1 MDIKRYKK
9 VGVVVAMESEAAPFI
24 SPLGLA
30 KLEDKPFP
38 LYKAKDLYFIVC
50 GCGTLPAAL
59 AAGYLAVNCGCD
71 CLINFGVCGYTGD
84 ENIHGRLFAVNKV
97 YKRDVDCR
105 TLGYAR
111 YAYPKDVDHLEPAA
125 DERLPALTLFTSD
138 EFIGPASD
146 VPKGVGVD
154 MEGYAV
160 AYAARHFCV
169 DCYLYKSIADA
180 TDENVDRSNFDSK
193 LGGAI
198 YGMEDYIKALLSEYL
213 A

>member
-1 MDIKRYKK
+1 MNIKRYKK
-9 VGVVVAMESEAAPFI
+9 LGVVVAMESEAAPFI
-24 SPLGLA
+24 NPLGLA
-30 KLEDKPFP
+30 KLDGKPFSV
-38 LYKAKDLYFIVC
+38 YKAKDLYFAVC

-59 AAGYLAVNCGCD
+59 AAEYLVTRYGCE
-71 CLINFGVCGYTGD
+71 CLLNFGVCGYTGD
-84 ENIHGRLFAVNKV
+84 ENVHGRLFAVDKV

-111 YAYPKDVDHLEPAA
+111 YAYPKDVDHLEPVT
-125 DERLPALTLFTSD
+125 DEKLPALTLFTSD
-138 EFIGPASD
+138 EFVGPESD

-160 AYAARHFCV
+160 AYAARQFGV

-180 TDENVDRSNFDSK
+180 TGENVDRSNFDNK

-198 YGMEDYIKALLSEYL
+198 VGLEDYIRALLSEYL